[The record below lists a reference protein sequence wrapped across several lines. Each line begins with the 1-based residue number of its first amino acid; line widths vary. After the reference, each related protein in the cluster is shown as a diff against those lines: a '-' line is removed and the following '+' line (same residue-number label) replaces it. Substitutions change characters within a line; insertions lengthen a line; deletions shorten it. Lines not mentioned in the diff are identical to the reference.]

1 MAVILEYMRREIIW
15 WTVFF
20 ALVILIV
27 IRIVHFTD
35 NDVIHFYDTYN
46 LIPSLLAILIII
58 GIPTLTKTTNKM
70 TDRLM
75 AKSKAIVVSV
85 LIVNALLG
93 LILIFLTYISVFNLF
108 QIREWYPSL
117 DISNYIAIVV
127 VMTTVLYLVT
137 LTEIKAIKKVTKK
150 EGGN

>member
-46 LIPSLLAILIII
+46 IIPSLLAILIII
-58 GIPTLTKTTNKM
+58 GISTLTKTTNKM

-108 QIREWYPSL
+108 QIREWYPGL

-127 VMTTVLYLVT
+127 VMATVFYLVT

-150 EGGN
+150 E